1 MNRNEKPLAV
11 QVLELMIIWVDF
23 SKTKL
28 TLSVPLE
35 LEQYK
40 LPKIC
45 APKSHALS
53 FKPGKWLPD
62 SNTYFESDIL
72 KSLLWKNSLY
82 LFVIFLIPCVSVP

>member
-35 LEQYK
+35 LEQFK
-40 LPKIC
+40 LPAVCAAQIHKIGV
-45 APKSHALS
+45 
-53 FKPGKWLPD
+53 KPG
-62 SNTYFESDIL
+62 
-72 KSLLWKNSLY
+72 
-82 LFVIFLIPCVSVP
+82 